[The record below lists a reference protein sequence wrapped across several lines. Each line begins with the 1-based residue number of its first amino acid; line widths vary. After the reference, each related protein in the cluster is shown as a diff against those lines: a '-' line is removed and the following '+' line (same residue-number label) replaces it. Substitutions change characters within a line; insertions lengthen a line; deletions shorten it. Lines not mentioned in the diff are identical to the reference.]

1 MKDLDKTVSY
11 LLSMKDS
18 DKTVSYLLSMKD
30 SDKTV
35 SYPLSMKDSDKTVT
49 YLLNMKDSDKTVS
62 KSKSQVRE
70 KQAGR
75 QTESA
80 CAYSSLMCQI
90 SCFLEYMSQSLK
102 ALPKSC
108 SVIVHKVQ
116 VGFKLTIHF

>member
-1 MKDLDKTVSY
+1 MKFNIY
-11 LLSMKDS
+11 LPSMKDS

-35 SYPLSMKDSDKTVT
+35 S
-49 YLLNMKDSDKTVS
+49 

-70 KQAGR
+70 RETGR

-80 CAYSSLMCQI
+80 CVYSSLMCQI
-90 SCFLEYMSQSLK
+90 SYFLEYMSQSLK

-108 SVIVHKVQ
+108 PVIIHTVQ
-116 VGFKLTIHF
+116 VLSLIHISEPTRPP